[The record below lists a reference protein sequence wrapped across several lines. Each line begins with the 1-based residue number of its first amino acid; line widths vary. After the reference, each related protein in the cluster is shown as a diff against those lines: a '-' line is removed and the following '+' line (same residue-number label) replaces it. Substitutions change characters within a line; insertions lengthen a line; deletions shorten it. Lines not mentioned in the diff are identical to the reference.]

1 MEMHVNKRYA
11 WAVIVLLVICVA
23 GCGGG
28 GSDKAKVTS
37 TSPADGATNVP
48 TNTTI
53 TAIFTEALDA
63 TTVNDTTF
71 LLTQAG
77 TPVAGTVS
85 VADRT
90 AVFAPTAELLPNTAY
105 QAKLTTGV
113 RDFDGEALKKD
124 KVWTFTT
131 GAGPVAQTAVVLGTA
146 APFAVLGAN
155 SITSAGATTITGDIG
170 TSPGSTIT
178 GFPPGTITGTQHAGD
193 ATAATA
199 RTDTITAFDT
209 TKALT
214 GAVGLRGDIG
224 GLTLRPG
231 LYKSTTDLTITSA
244 NLTLDA
250 GGDATAVF
258 IFQINGDLTVAATR
272 SIILTNGATAANV
285 FWVVS
290 GTVNLGSTS
299 TFVGTILADRS
310 VTMGNSAALTGRIL
324 SRANTVSLDTNTIAA
339 P

>member
-1 MEMHVNKRYA
+1 MHVNKRYA

-28 GSDKAKVTS
+28 GKDRAKVTS
-37 TSPADGATNVP
+37 TSPADGAINVP

-53 TAIFTEALDA
+53 TAIFTENLDP

-85 VADRT
+85 SAGKT
-90 AVFAPTAELLPNTAY
+90 AVFAPTAALTANTAY
-105 QAKLTTGV
+105 TATLTTGV
-113 RDFDGEALKKD
+113 KDFDGEPLKSN

-131 GAGPVAQTAVVLGTA
+131 GAGPAAQTAVALATA
-146 APFAVLGAN
+146 APLAVLAKT
-155 SITSAGATTITGDIG
+155 SITSTGATTITGDIG
-170 TSPGSTIT
+170 TSPGATIT
-178 GFPPGTITGTQHAGD
+178 GFPPATLTGTQHAGD
-193 ATAATA
+193 AAAALA
-199 RTDTITAFDT
+199 RTDLSTAFDT
-209 TKALT
+209 TRLLAN
-214 GAVGLRGDIG
+214 GIGIRGDIG

-231 LYKSTTDLTITSA
+231 LYKSTTDMSISSA

-258 IFQINGDLTVAATR
+258 IFQIEGDLTVAAAR
-272 SIILTNGATAANV
+272 SIVLTNGAVAANV
-285 FWVVS
+285 FWEVNGS
-290 GTVNLGSTS
+290 VNLGSTS
-299 TFVGTILADRS
+299 TFVGTILADKS
-310 VTMGNSAALTGRIL
+310 VTMGNAATLTGRAL
-324 SRANTVSLDTNTIAA
+324 SRNGNATLDTNTIAT